1 MSVVQEETLS
11 IRSADANDID
21 ALREIGCATY
31 RDHFSHVWS
40 EAGIQRFM
48 DADFSLEAIR
58 ATLDASSK
66 QLWMIVTNDDGK
78 VAGYAKLNWG
88 TRDPILGLEGAE
100 LQKIYFRKSATGKG
114 YGAAMLEHVFDVVR
128 QRSNRRIWLD
138 VLKIN
143 VGAQRFY
150 AKAGFARLGEMP
162 FKTDLAEVGMVV
174 MARHLA

>member
-1 MSVVQEETLS
+1 VSVVQEETLS

-21 ALREIGCATY
+21 VLREIGCTTY

-40 EAGIQRFM
+40 EDGIRRFV
-48 DADFSLEAIR
+48 DADFSAEAIR
-58 ATLDASSK
+58 TTLAASSK
-66 QLWMIVTNDDGK
+66 HLWMIATDNDGK
-78 VAGYAKLNWG
+78 VAGYAKINWG
-88 TRDPILGLEGAE
+88 MRDPILGLEGAE

-114 YGAAMLEHVFDVVR
+114 YGAAMLDRVFDLVR

-150 AKAGFARLGEMP
+150 EQAGFARLGEMP
-162 FKTDLAEVGMVV
+162 FRTDLAEVGMVV
-174 MARHLA
+174 MARDLA

>member
-1 MSVVQEETLS
+1 MSVVAEETLS

-21 ALREIGCATY
+21 VLRQIGCATY

-40 EAGIQRFM
+40 ETGIQRFV
-48 DADFSLEAIR
+48 DADFSLEAIH
-58 ATLDASSK
+58 ATLSESSK
-66 QLWMIVTNDDGK
+66 HLWMIASDAEGK
-78 VAGYAKLNWG
+78 VVGYAKINWG

-100 LQKIYFRKSATGKG
+100 LQKIYFRKSVTGKG
-114 YGAAMLEHVFDVVR
+114 YGAAMLDRVFDRVR
-128 QRSNRRIWLD
+128 QQLNRRIWLD

-150 AKAGFARLGEMP
+150 EQAGFVRLGEMP

-174 MARHLA
+174 MARDVA